1 MNYVNSRTRVT
12 EGAGKRRRGFSL
24 IELLVVIAIIGLLT
38 AISLPAITRA
48 RLAAKRMECMN
59 NLRNIALALTNF
71 DVAQGRLP
79 ASGNFFDT
87 DDESGLFHSWAVSI
101 LPWVD
106 EQSLAGLWDMNKTII
121 DPVNA
126 PLTKARIPVYV
137 CPVDISAIGIGDQ
150 SYVVNGG
157 VGFTMRRNGVRDC
170 PVSPDG
176 TVLDLNGNGVACPP
190 DPTTDGDPSDRNYY
204 KQMGLFFLENWNP
217 GGTVRHYTL
226 ADVRDGLSQTF
237 MVTENVRAGYNPDD
251 NNKFAGFASP
261 MPLLC
266 AFYIGDPCLGG
277 TCSSGNV
284 DYSRCSM
291 GSSRI
296 NSGLTSPEGTSP
308 VPNSFHDGGV
318 NMAFADG
325 RVKFLSESINGAVY
339 AALASPGG
347 WRLQK
352 SPLQQ
357 VIVSDADY

>member
-1 MNYVNSRTRVT
+1 MKNRISTSQA
-12 EGAGKRRRGFSL
+12 AGTGQRRGGFSL
-24 IELLVVIAIIGLLT
+24 IELLVVIAMIGLL
-38 AISLPAITRA
+38 AALSLPAIGRA

-59 NLRNIALALTNF
+59 NLHNIALALTNF

-79 ASGNFFDT
+79 ASGNFLDT
-87 DDESGLFHSWAVSI
+87 DDEVGAYHSWAVSI
-101 LPWVD
+101 LAWVG
-106 EQSLAGLWDMNKTII
+106 EESLAGQWDMNKAID

-126 PLTKARIPVYV
+126 PLTRARIPLYV
-137 CPVDISAIGIGDQ
+137 CPVDISTIGAGDQ

-157 VGFTMRRNGVRDC
+157 IGFTMRLKNGVGDC
-170 PVSPDG
+170 PVGPDG

-190 DPTTDGDPSDRNYY
+190 DPTTDGDPSDRDYF

-217 GGTVRHYTL
+217 GVTVRHYTL
-226 ADVRDGLSQTF
+226 GDVRDGLSQTM
-237 MVTENVRAGYNPDD
+237 MVTENVRTGFNPDD
-251 NNKFAGFASP
+251 PRSSFAAPFPS
-261 MPLLC
+261 LS

-277 TCSSGNV
+277 TCSSGNI
-284 DYSRCSM
+284 DYSRSNM
-291 GSSRI
+291 GTSGI
-296 NSGLTSPEGTSP
+296 NSGLASPEGTSP

-325 RVKFLSESINGAVY
+325 RVKFLSQSINGAVY
-339 AALASPGG
+339 AALASPQG

>member
-1 MNYVNSRTRVT
+1 MKNVNSTPQNA
-12 EGAGKRRRGFSL
+12 EGAGKRRGGFSL
-24 IELLVVIAIIGLLT
+24 IELLVVIAMIGLLA

-59 NLRNIALALTNF
+59 NLHNIALALTNF
-71 DVAQGRLP
+71 DVSQGRLP
-79 ASGNFFDT
+79 ASGNWYKI
-87 DDESGLFHSWAVSI
+87 DEQVRLPYHSWAVSI

-106 EQSLAGLWDMNKTII
+106 QQSLANLWDMNKAVT

-126 PLTKARIPVYV
+126 PLTQTEIPLYV
-137 CPVDISAIGIGDQ
+137 CPVDISAIGAGDQ

-157 VGFTMRRNGVRDC
+157 VGFTIRLNNVPDC
-170 PVSPDG
+170 PVGPDG
-176 TVLDLNGNGVACPP
+176 TVLDLNGNGVVCPA
-190 DPTTDGDPSDRNYY
+190 DPTTDGDPSDRDYF
-204 KQMGLFFLENWNP
+204 KQLGLFFLENWSP

-226 ADVRDGLSQTF
+226 GDVRDGLSQTI
-237 MVTENVRAGYNPDD
+237 MVTENVRTGYNPAD
-251 NNKFAGFASP
+251 ATASFASP
-261 MPLLC
+261 LPALC

-284 DYSRCSM
+284 DYSRCNM
-291 GSSRI
+291 GTSGI
-296 NSGLTSPEGTSP
+296 NSGLASPEGTSP

-325 RVKFLSESINGAVY
+325 RVKFVSQAINGAVY
-339 AALASPGG
+339 AALVSPGG
-347 WRLQK
+347 WRLQN